1 MLSVRAPV
9 LGAHRRHAMEYLN
22 GMAAVAMAGLS
33 TAAAGQSL
41 SVHLSFDTTDAAM
54 GDIVTASLIAEFTNP
69 WSGSYLSSVNIDLI
83 ASSSGVYD
91 VVDVAPVAW
100 NNAGLGFDG
109 QGVASASDVLDINAA
124 QFSLIPPID
133 SSNPILITTFTLQ
146 RVGTGSI
153 TYSAEVVDGAPYPFS
168 VTGGPFGGSVPGYGI
183 DVFTS
188 DTLLGTPSPGVLG
201 VLGVGG
207 LLAGRRRR

>member
-1 MLSVRAPV
+1 MGYSKGTAV
-9 LGAHRRHAMEYLN
+9 
-22 GMAAVAMAGLS
+22 VAMAGLC
-33 TAAAGQSL
+33 TAAAAQSL
-41 SVHLSFDTTDAAM
+41 SVHLSFDVTDAAM
-54 GDIVTASLIAEFTNP
+54 GEIVTAMVTAEFMNQP
-69 WSGSYLSSVNIDLI
+69 AGSYLSSVNIDLI
-83 ASSSGVYD
+83 ASSSDVYD

-100 NNAGLGFDG
+100 NNASLGLDG
-109 QGVASASDVLDINAA
+109 QGVASGSDVLDINAS
-124 QFSLIPPID
+124 QFSFIPPID

-168 VTGGPFGGSVPGYGI
+168 VTGGAFGGSVPGYGI

-201 VLGVGG
+201 MLGAGGVLG
-207 LLAGRRRR
+207 GRRRR